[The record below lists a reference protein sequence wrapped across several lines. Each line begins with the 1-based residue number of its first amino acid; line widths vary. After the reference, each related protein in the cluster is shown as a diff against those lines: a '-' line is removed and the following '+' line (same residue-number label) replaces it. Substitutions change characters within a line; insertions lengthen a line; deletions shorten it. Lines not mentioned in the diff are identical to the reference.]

1 MAWLTMV
8 FTTYLFV
15 FYFLPLVL
23 VFYYAL
29 DGLSRQAGASDGR
42 TCLVL
47 NTLLVLASYIFYGW
61 WNPWFIFLMLG
72 ITVVNYVCG
81 RIIGLPGISR
91 RLSFWV
97 VTCAIVVSL
106 GTLGFFKYFLF
117 FEANLNQVLAWF
129 GAGTVRVLA
138 ITLPIGISFYT
149 FHALSYTIDV
159 YRGTAPPVRSFI
171 DFACYIALFPQ
182 LVAGP
187 IIRYNT
193 VADQLVSRSHTWEKF
208 ASGVTLFILGF
219 AKKILLANPMGR
231 VADAAFDAQS
241 LSTPDAWFGALAY
254 AFQIYFDF
262 SGYSDMA
269 IGLGRMIGF
278 EFLKNFDSPYKAESI
293 TDFWRRWHIS
303 LSTFLR
309 DYLYIPLGGNRKGPR
324 RTYVNLILVMLLGGL
339 WHGANWT
346 FVAWGAY
353 HGILLAFE
361 RFRGK
366 RSAYRTMAAAGPR
379 GGHVRPGA
387 DLMGPVSL
395 GESARGHELPGG
407 HDRAGEIRLRDAALA
422 GLALY
427 AGDAPDHGHRGRGR
441 RLADPG
447 ARVEQGGHLAQGNP
461 RASAVLRL
469 AAGDVL
475 AVVQPVPLLP
485 VLGSLPCG
493 WTVVRTSS
501 WPLSSSP

>member
-1 MAWLTMV
+1 
-8 FTTYLFV
+8 
-15 FYFLPLVL
+15 
-23 VFYYAL
+23 
-29 DGLSRQAGASDGR
+29 
-42 TCLVL
+42 
-47 NTLLVLASYIFYGW
+47 
-61 WNPWFIFLMLG
+61 MLG

-91 RLSFWV
+91 RLSHLV
-97 VTCAIVVSL
+97 VTIAIVVSL

-117 FEANLNQVLAWF
+117 FEANLNQVLTWF

-138 ITLPIGISFYT
+138 IALPIGISFYT

-208 ASGVTLFILGF
+208 ASGVTLFVLGF
-219 AKKILLANPMGR
+219 AKKILLANPMGQ
-231 VADAAFDAQS
+231 VADAAFNSQS
-241 LSTPDAWFGALAY
+241 LSAPDAWFGALAY

-278 EFLKNFDSPYKAESI
+278 EFLKNFDSPYQAESI

-309 DYLYIPLGGNRKGPR
+309 DYLYIPLGGNRMGAR
-324 RTYVNLILVMLLGGL
+324 RTYVNLIVVMLLGGL

-366 RSAYRTMAAAGPR
+366 HSVYEQWPRPVRVAATFVLVLISWVLFRSANLHEALSY
-379 GGHVRPGA
+379 
-387 DLMGPVSL
+387 L
-395 GESARGHELPGG
+395 GVMIG
-407 HDRAGEIRLRDAALA
+407 
-422 GLALY
+422 
-427 AGDAPDHGHRGRGR
+427 
-441 RLADPG
+441 
-447 ARVEQGGHLAQGNP
+447 QGGSSPAMLVLPALLYTQGTLLIM
-461 RASAVLRL
+461 AV
-469 AAGDVL
+469 G
-475 AVVQPVPLLP
+475 AVVVAWPIQAHDWSREVTWSKAILVHPLFCA
-485 VLGSLPCG
+485 SLLAMFSQSFNPF
-493 WTVVRTSS
+493 
-501 WPLSSSP
+501 LYFQF